1 MHKTIHKKTEEKNK
15 SVGKNTKR
23 RHLRRSLYLSALTA
37 GIILCGCT
45 RREQLLLQDLWQELS
60 AEQSVQTE
68 EGKSGQAE
76 TELSG
81 QTEEGKSE
89 QAEEGKSEQAE
100 EEISGQAGTGQS
112 GQAEG
117 TVREEETQTIFVH
130 VCGAV
135 NDPGVY
141 ELPLGIRVHEAVEA
155 AGGFA
160 EDADEDYVNQAQP
173 LTDGTKLVI
182 PTHEQVQAA
191 GSGGYGYLE
200 PVGGSVGIS
209 DGSGGA
215 SGSFGGAS
223 GGSGSASD
231 GRVNINTASE
241 SELCSIPGI
250 GAVRA
255 AAIVAYRQEKGGFAS
270 IEEIKNVD
278 GIKEGTFEKIK
289 DSIKIK

>member
-23 RHLRRSLYLSALTA
+23 RRLRRSLYLSAFTA

-45 RREQLLLQDLWQELS
+45 RREQLLLEEPGQDLWQELS

-68 EGKSGQAE
+68 EGKSGQAG

-81 QTEEGKSE
+81 QT
-89 QAEEGKSEQAE
+89 EEGKSEQAE

-200 PVGGSVGIS
+200 PAGGSAGIS

>member
-1 MHKTIHKKTEEKNK
+1 MHKIIHKKTEEKNK

-23 RHLRRSLYLSALTA
+23 RRLRRSLYLSALTA

-45 RREQLLLQDLWQELS
+45 RREQLLLEEPGQDLWQELS

-68 EGKSGQAE
+68 EGKSGQAG

-89 QAEEGKSEQAE
+89 QAEE
-100 EEISGQAGTGQS
+100 EISGLAWTGQS

-200 PVGGSVGIS
+200 PAGGSAGIS

-223 GGSGSASD
+223 GGSGGVSD

>member
-23 RHLRRSLYLSALTA
+23 RRLRRSLYLSALTA

-45 RREQLLLQDLWQELS
+45 RREQLLLEEPGQDLWQELS
-60 AEQSVQTE
+60 AEQSVQAE
-68 EGKSGQAE
+68 EGKSGQAG

-81 QTEEGKSE
+81 QT
-89 QAEEGKSEQAE
+89 EEGKSEQAE

-200 PVGGSVGIS
+200 PAGGSVGIS
-209 DGSGGA
+209 DGSSGA

>member
-15 SVGKNTKR
+15 SVGKNTKWR
-23 RHLRRSLYLSALTA
+23 RLRRSLYLSALTA

-45 RREQLLLQDLWQELS
+45 RREQLLLEEPGQDLWQELS
-60 AEQSVQTE
+60 AEQSVQAE
-68 EGKSGQAE
+68 EGKSGQAG

-89 QAEEGKSEQAE
+89 QAEE
-100 EEISGQAGTGQS
+100 EISGQAWTGQS
-112 GQAEG
+112 VQAEG

-200 PVGGSVGIS
+200 PAGGSVGIS
-209 DGSGGA
+209 DGSSGA

>member
-23 RHLRRSLYLSALTA
+23 RRLRRSLYLSAFTA

-45 RREQLLLQDLWQELS
+45 RREQLLLEEPGQDLWQELS

-68 EGKSGQAE
+68 EGQAG

-81 QTEEGKSE
+81 QT
-89 QAEEGKSEQAE
+89 EEGKSEQAE

-200 PVGGSVGIS
+200 PAGGSAGIS
-209 DGSGGA
+209 DGSSGA